1 MIGVGIIGFGTVG
14 TGTYRIIREKAQ
26 LIREKTGV
34 EVKVVKI
41 ADIDLVRPRGMEVEA
56 GLLTRYAEEV
66 LEEERAQLVVELI
79 GGVDKAYD
87 YIVEA
92 LRRRKWVVT
101 ANKALLCEKGD
112 EIFALSEELRCEVG
126 FEASVCGGIPLI
138 KAIRDGLV
146 ANTISQVMGILN
158 GTTNYILTRMTKE
171 GIPFSSALA
180 HAREQGFAEKDASLD
195 VEGIDTA
202 HKLCVLA
209 RLALQFSLRREDM
222 KIEGISRIEPIDIE
236 FAKEFGYT
244 IKLLGVLREREGMV
258 EARVEPTMI
267 PLSSALANVD
277 GVFNGV
283 YVVGDKTGPTL
294 YYGKGAGAEPTGS
307 AVVSDIVDM
316 AKRYVLGTPRSYPV
330 NPQGRKATKGYEF
343 PYPFYVRL
351 YAEDRPGVLSK
362 ISGILAAHD
371 ISISAVIQKGRHR
384 DGYVPIV
391 MVLHETK
398 EEDLLKAKRE
408 MDALDILKEESIH
421 IRIEKEVE

>member
-1 MIGVGIIGFGTVG
+1 
-14 TGTYRIIREKAQ
+14 
-26 LIREKTGV
+26 
-34 EVKVVKI
+34 
-41 ADIDLVRPRGMEVEA
+41 
-56 GLLTRYAEEV
+56 
-66 LEEERAQLVVELI
+66 
-79 GGVDKAYD
+79 
-87 YIVEA
+87 
-92 LRRRKWVVT
+92 
-101 ANKALLCEKGD
+101 
-112 EIFALSEELRCEVG
+112 
-126 FEASVCGGIPLI
+126 
-138 KAIRDGLV
+138 
-146 ANTISQVMGILN
+146 
-158 GTTNYILTRMTKE
+158 
-171 GIPFSSALA
+171 
-180 HAREQGFAEKDASLD
+180 
-195 VEGIDTA
+195 
-202 HKLCVLA
+202 
-209 RLALQFSLRREDM
+209 M

-408 MDALDILKEESIH
+408 IDALDILKEESIH